1 MWITPLNRCIN
12 HKLSTILMQK
22 RQVIHNLPCFLSFY
36 PPHSRYFI
44 SFSYSQPPYIFPF
57 SQRKTDGNYTTHAV
71 PNNFQSTN
79 TKKCAVTVCPQSAFL
94 LFHIRLFT
102 CFLQAHK
109 LLIDACGN
117 TPNLRRVHLRTFPFD
132 VYLQHG
138 KADYVY
144 FE

>member
-44 SFSYSQPPYIFPF
+44 SFSYSQPPYIFPL
-57 SQRKTDGNYTTHAV
+57 SQRKTDVYTTQHHSTKH
-71 PNNFQSTN
+71 QITN
-79 TKKCAVTVCPQSAFL
+79 TKKKCAVTVCPQSACL

-102 CFLQAHK
+102 CVLQAHK
-109 LLIDACGN
+109 HLIDACGN
-117 TPNLRRVHLRTFPFD
+117 TPSLRHIHLRTFPFD
-132 VYLQHG
+132 V
-138 KADYVY
+138 
-144 FE
+144 